1 MVDDFNAKSSNW
13 NLSDIASFDG
23 SQIEFLASHFAMP
36 QVIKEPTHI
45 LDVWKSCIDRIFT
58 PQPNNNGLI
67 LHYILIV
74 NIK

>member
-13 NLSDIASFDG
+13 NLSDIASFDD
-23 SQIEFLASHFAMP
+23 SQIEFLASHFAMS